1 MTLLENSLGLRPAA
15 GDSRAEYRLIIG
27 GREVDASDGATF
39 VTIDPATAQPL
50 ATVARATLD
59 DVDTAVA
66 AARHAFDA
74 TWRHTSATD
83 RGRLLQAAAR
93 RLLDMLEPLAELEA
107 QDSGKPLSQTRSD
120 VRMAARYLEFFG
132 NAAAGLNGDHIPV
145 GPDVIDFTV
154 RQPFGV
160 SAQINAWNFPINMA
174 ARSVGA
180 ALAAGNTVVVK
191 TPELTPLT
199 TTVLGLV
206 LLDVGVPAGV
216 VNIIH
221 GAGSVVGDA
230 LSKHPDVDLIT
241 FTGSIETGKKV
252 ATSAAQ
258 SLTPAVMEL
267 GGKSPVL
274 VFADAD
280 IAKVARAL
288 AEGFVEANGQSC
300 DLPSLAIVH
309 RDVHDEF
316 VAILTARVREFT
328 IAAGVADP
336 DVSALISHTQLNR
349 VTEFVTGA
357 INEGATVVVG
367 GARASGAGLDDGF
380 FFEPT
385 VLTNVTPEMRVAR
398 EEIFGPVLSILQFE
412 DDAEVVA
419 IANGTEYGLAA
430 FVWTSNIARGMRMT
444 KLIDAGQVYVN
455 CFSSG
460 DGAMVPFGGFKS
472 SGYGREK
479 GVEAL
484 RTYSQ
489 IKNVCIST
497 S

>member
-1 MTLLENSLGLRPAA
+1 MTLLEASSKRRADA
-15 GDSRAEYRLIIG
+15 GDTHAEYRLIIG
-27 GREVDASDGATF
+27 GSEVDASDGGTF
-39 VTIDPATAQPL
+39 VTIDPATGQPFS
-50 ATVARATLD
+50 TVARATQV
-59 DVDTAVA
+59 DVDAAVA
-66 AARHAFDA
+66 SARRAFDEN
-74 TWRHTSATD
+74 WRFTSATE
-83 RGRLLQAAAR
+83 RGRLLQAAGR
-93 RLLDMLEPLAELEA
+93 RVLDMLDPLAKLET
-107 QDSGKPLSQTRSD
+107 QDSGKSLRQTRSD

-206 LLDVGVPAGV
+206 LLEVGVPAGV

-221 GAGSVVGDA
+221 GSGAVVGDA

-241 FTGSIETGKKV
+241 FTGSIETGRKV
-252 ATSAAQ
+252 AASAAQ

-280 IAKVARAL
+280 VPKVARQL

-316 VAILTARVREFT
+316 VSLLTARVREFT
-328 IAAGVADP
+328 IAAGLTDP
-336 DVSALISHTQLNR
+336 DVSALISYNQLAR
-349 VTEFVTGA
+349 VAEFVAEA
-357 INEGATVVVG
+357 IKEGARAVVG
-367 GARASGAGLDDGF
+367 GGRASGPGLDDGY

-385 VLTNVTPEMRVAR
+385 VLTGVRPEMRVAR
-398 EEIFGPVLSILQFE
+398 EEIFGPVLSVLQFSDE
-412 DDAEVVA
+412 HEAVEL
-419 IANGTEYGLAA
+419 ANGTEYGLAA
-430 FVWTSNIARGMRMT
+430 FVWTSDLARGMRMT

-479 GVEAL
+479 GIEAL
-484 RTYSQ
+484 RTYTQ
-489 IKNVCIST
+489 VKNICIST
-497 S
+497 N